1 MNAIVQLPVYSTHCE
16 VTDMICKNCKK
27 QLPDK
32 SEFCPYCM
40 KKFTV
45 SKASD
50 NLESNKKKSKK
61 SLLVVFIA
69 LFAVIA
75 VVLTVVFFNKS
86 NNDNEPINNVSS
98 SSSATQ
104 TTASTTRKSTETT
117 TTKTTTSTAKSTTAK
132 PSTTTHPS
140 NSFLANEY
148 KNIIKS
154 YPEAMFNEYFLYDM
168 NSDGIYELIID
179 YGNGI
184 ADREYIFYTYS
195 NGSVKSVGSFN
206 GGHGTLYAP
215 KSGKGLINFGG
226 NMGSYGV
233 QLYTLDGTRLSFEQ
247 IASGE
252 VESYQSYDDIALQYC
267 GAQIM
272 SKEFTDLDYLFGT
285 LK

>member
-1 MNAIVQLPVYSTHCE
+1 MKCN
-16 VTDMICKNCKK
+16 NCYNEI
-27 QLPDK
+27 PDE
-32 SEFCPYCM
+32 SDFCPFCLTKLVEEEEGEPIKE
-40 KKFTV
+40 KKINPYMIIIICV
-45 SKASD
+45 AA
-50 NLESNKKKSKK
+50 
-61 SLLVVFIA
+61 LLVIA
-69 LFAVIA
+69 TAITVAIK
-75 VVLTVVFFNKS
+75 LTHKTNPA
-86 NNDNEPINNVSS
+86 DTAITQ

-104 TTASTTRKSTETT
+104 TTASTTQKSTETT

-154 YPEAMFNEYFLYDM
+154 YPEAIHNEYFLYDM

-184 ADREYIFYTYS
+184 PDREYIFYTYS

-206 GGHGTLYAP
+206 GMHGTLYAP

-226 NMGSYGV
+226 HMGGYGV

-272 SKEFTDLDYLFGT
+272 PKEFTDLDYLFGT